1 MHATNLGE
9 TTVRRRLFQW
19 PEEAVSL
26 VAVHRNAGSSQL
38 RDLIA
43 QLVQISGN
51 PRTACW
57 RFVRSQGIRVK
68 LKPSFRRWT
77 ESEERRLL
85 ELAKQ
90 HSVAEMADVLHRSK
104 VAVWNRLEQLGVSRS
119 VDVPR
124 LQWTKK
130 AKELVRANR
139 TSTGAKLS
147 DLVAALV
154 LESGNPRRACWR
166 FVRRLGVR
174 GTITSRLWTD
184 AERRRLLHLIERQP
198 VAEVAKTLRRSER
211 AVRIKLGELG
221 ANSHI
226 GKDWF
231 MPGTLASALHVS
243 REKVQ
248 RWIDRGW
255 LKATEQSAGKVK
267 RVLIAADDF
276 CRFCRQYRREVVGR
290 RLNVARLDFIQSFV
304 FPPSHAELLPVRA
317 SKLERAAYRAQME
330 RQEGDEDGGDE
341 LERAPDGVDPSTHAF
356 PPRSEEP
363 GTDPVRGEVCA

>member
-1 MHATNLGE
+1 MHGTNLGE

-19 PEEAVSL
+19 PKEAVGL

-43 QLVQISGN
+43 QLVQISCN
-51 PRTACW
+51 PRA
-57 RFVRSQGIRVK
+57 
-68 LKPSFRRWT
+68 
-77 ESEERRLL
+77 
-85 ELAKQ
+85 
-90 HSVAEMADVLHRSK
+90 
-104 VAVWNRLEQLGVSRS
+104 
-119 VDVPR
+119 
-124 LQWTKK
+124 
-130 AKELVRANR
+130 
-139 TSTGAKLS
+139 
-147 DLVAALV
+147 
-154 LESGNPRRACWR
+154 ACWR

-184 AERRRLLHLIERQP
+184 AEHRRLLQLIERQP

-211 AVRIKLGELG
+211 AIRIKLGELG

-276 CRFCRQYRREVVGR
+276 CRFCRQYRQEVICR
-290 RLNVARLDFIQSFV
+290 ALSEARLDFIQSFV

-317 SKLERAAYRAQME
+317 SKIERAAYLAQME
-330 RQEGDEDGGDE
+330 RQEGDGNGDDE
-341 LERAPDGVDPSTHAF
+341 LERSPDGVDPSTHAF

-363 GTDPVRGEVCA
+363 GTDPLRGEVCA